1 MHSINSDDDSNTDNS
16 QNSSYN
22 SDDRSSNNNNRS
34 NSDYLQVMS
43 NSRTQVISNSST
55 SLSNLRE
62 DEDDDDEDMP
72 RISLGPPTPMPFIL
86 PSPTLEHQ
94 PFPLPHTILGTVR
107 KSSPVSPSQ
116 SYQPQ
121 SLPPHSLTDAIRSS
135 NSKSNSGYYA
145 PPKSDEFRKSE
156 PGRKRATDFKSGT
169 DPRETLRGLRLQIQ
183 ELLET
188 GMYCDRDDPVIAALN
203 DEITLV
209 EAMVV
214 SLHI

>member
-1 MHSINSDDDSNTDNS
+1 MHSINNDDDSNTDNS

-22 SDDRSSNNNNRS
+22 SDDRSRNNDNRR
-34 NSDYLQVMS
+34 NSDYLQA
-43 NSRTQVISNSST
+43 ISNSIT
-55 SLSNLRE
+55 SVSNLRE
-62 DEDDDDEDMP
+62 AEDDDDEDMP

-86 PSPTLEHQ
+86 PSPTLENQ
-94 PFPLPHTILGTVR
+94 PFPLPHTVLGTVR
-107 KSSPVSPSQ
+107 KSSPVSSSQ

-121 SLPPHSLTDAIRSS
+121 SLPPHSLTDAIRSR
-135 NSKSNSGYYA
+135 NSNSGNYA
-145 PPKSDEFRKSE
+145 LPKSDEFRKSE
-156 PGRKRATDFKSGT
+156 PGRKSATEFKSGT

-203 DEITLV
+203 AEILLV